1 MTLVSPSTIYQIST
15 DVLCKYL
22 PTSIN
27 PIQGGCKFAHPY
39 LDVTKRKI
47 WSAAGA
53 PNFVT
58 FNIIISDILCENF
71 GVCSTSTIFYS
82 LFSKRKSSKMSKL
95 VNFL

>member
-53 PNFVT
+53 PNFFT
-58 FNIIISDILCENF
+58 FDITILDIFCENLAY
-71 GVCSTSTIFYS
+71 VAPPLQFYS
-82 LFSKRKSSKMSKL
+82 FFRRIPLDAL
-95 VNFL
+95 VRTQ